1 MEVES
6 ADAATMTCGR
16 GATSAESNALY
27 FGPAGARNVQR
38 TLQQLRRPAQT
49 FRDAETLQLT
59 RALVTI
65 ENRFIFDRFLIYVG
79 VLISYLF

>member
-1 MEVES
+1 MRSSSQRFSRESTDGALRIIERTSLEVES

-38 TLQQLRRPAQT
+38 TLHRTQKSSSNIPRRG
-49 FRDAETLQLT
+49 DAS
-59 RALVTI
+59 I
-65 ENRFIFDRFLIYVG
+65 D
-79 VLISYLF
+79 